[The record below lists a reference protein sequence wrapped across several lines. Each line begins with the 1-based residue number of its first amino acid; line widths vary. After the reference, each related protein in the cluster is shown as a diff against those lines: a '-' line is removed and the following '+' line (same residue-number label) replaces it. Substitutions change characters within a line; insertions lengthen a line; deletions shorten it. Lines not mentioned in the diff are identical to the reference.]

1 MLDRTEK
8 ISVAMAS
15 YNGEKYIKKQIET
28 ILENLNYSDE
38 LVISDDGSS
47 DMTIEIIKSFEDNR
61 IKLLNGPKKGLKK
74 NFENAI
80 KNSSGDIIFLADQDD
95 IWMKNKVNKVVKCF
109 NSNDYILIQHD
120 AIVVDDNNS
129 VMFESFAEHRK
140 VKTGIVKNL
149 IKNSYHGCCIA
160 FRKELKKEILPIP
173 NNIYLHDEWIGLVAE
188 LNGKTY
194 FLNEKL
200 MEYRRH
206 SQNTSS
212 FKHLPIKEM
221 LVNRIN
227 YTKELLKYVRRRKK
241 C

>member
-227 YTKELLKYVRRRKK
+227 YTKELLKYKRDKEK
-241 C
+241 